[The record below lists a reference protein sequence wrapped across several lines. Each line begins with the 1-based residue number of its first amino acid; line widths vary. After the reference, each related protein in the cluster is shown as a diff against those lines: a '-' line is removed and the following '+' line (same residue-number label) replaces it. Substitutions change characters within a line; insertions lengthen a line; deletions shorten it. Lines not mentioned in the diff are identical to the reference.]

1 MAAAVLITLG
11 EYSTEW
17 VERVSAFREVLS
29 GTGEDVFY
37 PEGMDTCFVECVDAL
52 EALYAG
58 TGSVEAGRSEVCD
71 KAESILLETWRLIA
85 GRLGA
90 GDTGDWAKLME
101 WRCRKGRWKSNLR
114 EVLSLARRMSVSR
127 LRLINRAE
135 RLSRYS
141 PVESL
146 RLSGAVEVLLAH
158 DGEHFAG
165 AAVNRKKLERGY
177 FSVLN
182 ELTRMFGYTEGPL
195 SLRCRRM
202 FKETT

>member
-1 MAAAVLITLG
+1 M
-11 EYSTEW
+11 E
-17 VERVSAFREVLS
+17 
-29 GTGEDVFY
+29 
-37 PEGMDTCFVECVDAL
+37 TCFVECVDAL
-52 EALYAG
+52 EALYSSAG
-58 TGSVEAGRSEVCD
+58 TVEANRPEVCD
-71 KAESILLETWRLIA
+71 EAESILLETWRLIA

-90 GDTGDWAKLME
+90 GGTGDWAKLIG

-114 EVLSLARRMSVSR
+114 ELLALAKRMSVSR

-146 RLSGAVEVLLAH
+146 RLSGTVEVLLAH
-158 DGEHFAG
+158 DGEHCAG
-165 AAVNRKKLERGY
+165 AAVNKKKLERGY

-182 ELTRMFGYTEGPL
+182 ELTRMFGYTEGSL
-195 SLRCRRM
+195 SLRSRRM